1 MHCDEGKK
9 FINLVQVAEKEL
21 NELRLPPA
29 IEPLGIETPKTGNFF
44 GPKEREAKH
53 KAQEKVDN
61 ANVMYQ
67 NHISNC
73 MICSNE
79 SRQRKT

>member
-9 FINLVQVAEKEL
+9 FVNLVQVAEKEL

-29 IEPLGIETPKTGNFF
+29 IEPLGIETPKTRNVF
-44 GPKEREAKH
+44 GPKEREMRRN
-53 KAQEKVDN
+53 AQEKVNN
-61 ANVMYQ
+61 ANAVYQ
-67 NHISNC
+67 NHIGHC